1 MAHCHAMQQPQS
13 NGPELQTCPI
23 GAHAICVVDL
33 QANTQ
38 GKTASPLALHA
49 DVHPDALLQG
59 QSISRFNSSS
69 RLLRSSTDSSPLI
82 TALRV

>member
-1 MAHCHAMQQPQS
+1 MQQSAS
-13 NGPELQTCPI
+13 NAPELQTCET
-23 GAHAICVVDL
+23 GTHAICVVDL

-49 DVHPDALLQG
+49 DVRPEDLLPG
-59 QSISRFNSSS
+59 QIIPQFISTSH
-69 RLLRSSTDSSPLI
+69 LLRSSTDSSPLI

>member
-1 MAHCHAMQQPQS
+1 MQQPAS
-13 NGPELQTCPI
+13 NGIELQTCQT
-23 GAHAICVVDL
+23 GTHAICVVDL

-49 DVHPDALLQG
+49 DVRSSALLSG
-59 QSISRFNSSS
+59 QSIPHFISPSH
-69 RLLRSSTDSSPLI
+69 LLRSSTDSSPLI

>member
-1 MAHCHAMQQPQS
+1 MQQPES
-13 NGPELQTCPI
+13 NNPILQTCPI

-38 GKTASPLALHA
+38 ERTAGPPVLQA
-49 DVHPDALLQG
+49 DVHPDVLLQG
-59 QSISRFNSSS
+59 QSIPHFITTSH
-69 RLLRSSTDSSPLI
+69 LLRSSTSSSPLI